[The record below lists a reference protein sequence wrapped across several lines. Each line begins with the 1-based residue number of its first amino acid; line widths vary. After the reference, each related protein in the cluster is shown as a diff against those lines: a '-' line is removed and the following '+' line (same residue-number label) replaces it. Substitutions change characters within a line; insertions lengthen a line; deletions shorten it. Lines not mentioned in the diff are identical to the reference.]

1 MKYKGRQLL
10 LDNFRVLLSEY
21 SVDVQDV
28 VRSAILDGVDITK
41 YLSECRDNPYRLDQ
55 IRLCLKEGIPSSIL
69 LLQSGSMIYKLRK
82 LKSEGTNLNSIVVQ
96 LSKGTLSEIYL
107 DKVICWIEKGYKI
120 SELNVSIIPRGL
132 LDVFEYGLSIGNSML
147 KYNNGKDYCEQYLRR
162 CLRIENNGKNVDFL
176 LGGDYSLE
184 SVWVLYKYSKMN
196 VSKWNDVCRN
206 INKNISSSRLE
217 LLMKLALNEIPI
229 RKLQVI
235 SNGRYV
241 YSEEYLEY
249 LLSIVKDNLDIDS
262 LLKRTTD
269 VVELKS
275 IVSEILVERG
285 KRLGIRLRKH

>member
-41 YLSECRDNPYRLDQ
+41 YLGECRDNPYRLDQ
-55 IRLCLKEGIPSSIL
+55 IRLCLKEGISNSIL

-82 LKSEGTNLNSIVVQ
+82 LQSEGMDLSSIVVQ

-107 DKVICWIEKGYKI
+107 DKVIGWIEKGYKI

-147 KYNNGKDYCEQYLRR
+147 KYNNGKDYSEQYLRM
-162 CLRIENNGKNVDFL
+162 CLRVENNGKNVDFL

-184 SVWVLYKYSKMN
+184 SVGVLYKYSKMN
-196 VSKWNDVCRN
+196 VGKWNDVCRH
-206 INKNISSSRLE
+206 IDKNISSSRLE

-235 SNGRYV
+235 SCGRYV

-249 LLSIVKDNLDIDS
+249 LLSVVKDNLDIDS
-262 LLKRTTD
+262 LLKRATD

-275 IVSEILVERG
+275 IVGEILVERG

>member
-107 DKVICWIEKGYKI
+107 DKVIGWIEKGYKI

-147 KYNNGKDYCEQYLRR
+147 KYNNGKDYCEQYLRL

-184 SVWVLYKYSKMN
+184 SVGVLYKYSKMN
-196 VSKWNDVCRN
+196 ASKWNDVCRH
-206 INKNISSSRLE
+206 INKDISSNRLE